1 MVYELGWHAGN
12 LTALKIDVAPKL
24 IRKAMVVSRAA
35 LFLTAILTVGTAFG
49 ADSLCLAFSS
59 FSATNAGFFTAIEEK
74 LFERRGIDLVHL
86 YIASSAVALPAVLT
100 REVDVATLS
109 GETVVRAYHQGAKS
123 LTVVGTQLDKFT
135 FSLYTRPEIKTPQE
149 LRGKVLGVSRFGG
162 SLDIALRYGLQQV
175 GLDPKR
181 DNITLVQAGG
191 MPEIMAG
198 LTAGKLDGAMLLSV
212 YAQRGKELGY
222 RELLDLGTLDV
233 SFPQGVTLT
242 TREFLRDKRDL
253 AKRFMAAY
261 LDGLELFFKN
271 PRIGKRAL
279 AKFTGVKEERF
290 LDADYSQYTEKYLN
304 KSMSTEPRMLA
315 IVFDRIGVAPGE
327 EREKLFKGLVDNSV
341 LTEARTLRAPT
352 GVKER

>member
-1 MVYELGWHAGN
+1 MKKTAQT
-12 LTALKIDVAPKL
+12 LTNKV
-24 IRKAMVVSRAA
+24 MVVIGVV
-35 LFLTAILTVGTAFG
+35 LLLTAIQTSGTALA
-49 ADSLCLAFSS
+49 ADTLRLAFSS

-74 LFERRGIDLVHL
+74 LFERRGIDLIHL
-86 YIASSAVALPAVLT
+86 YIASSAVVLPAVLT

-109 GETVVRAYHQGAKS
+109 GETVARAYHQGAKN
-123 LTVVGTQLDKFT
+123 LTVLGTQLDKFT
-135 FSLYTRPEIKTPQE
+135 FSLYTRPEIKTPRE

-162 SLDIALRYGLQQV
+162 SLDIALRYGLQTV

-261 LDGLELFFKN
+261 LDGLELFLKN
-271 PRIGKRAL
+271 PRVGKKAL
-279 AKFTGVKEERF
+279 ARFTGVKEERF
-290 LDADYSQYTEKYLN
+290 LDADYTQYTEKYLN
-304 KSMSTEPRMLA
+304 KSMTTEPRMLS
-315 IVFDRIGVAPGE
+315 IVFDRIGVAPGD
-327 EREKLFKGLVDNSV
+327 EREKLFKGLVDNGV
-341 LTEARTLRAPT
+341 LAEARTLQASTTR
-352 GVKER
+352 

>member
-1 MVYELGWHAGN
+1 MKK
-12 LTALKIDVAPKL
+12 TAPKFT
-24 IRKAMVVSRAA
+24 RDVTARFRVVVLLLFVLTHGTTHAA
-35 LFLTAILTVGTAFG
+35 DTVR
-49 ADSLCLAFSS
+49 LAFSS

-74 LFERRGIDLVHL
+74 FFERRGIDLIHL
-86 YIASSAVALPAVLT
+86 YIASSAVVLPAVLT

-123 LTVVGTQLDKFT
+123 LTVIGTQLDKFT
-135 FSLYTRPEIKTPQE
+135 FSLYTRPEIKAPQE
-149 LRGKVLGVSRFGG
+149 LRGKILGVSRFGG

-181 DNITLVQAGG
+181 DNITLIQAGG

-261 LDGLELFFKN
+261 LDGLDLFLKN

-279 AKFTGVKEERF
+279 ARFTGVKEERF

-304 KSMSTEPRMLA
+304 KSMNTEPRMLS

-327 EREKLFKGLVDNSV
+327 EREKLFKGLVENGV
-341 LTEARTLRAPT
+341 LAEARALRAQP
-352 GVKER
+352 VHKE